1 MNNRIASLLL
11 LFGMVGCL
19 DPYSPPIKT
28 SDVNILVVDGLLDT
42 SEGTA
47 NVTLGRGVSLGLP
60 DSFPRVQNA
69 FVAIEDSRGNV
80 YPLTEGDSGRYRAS
94 NIPVLADAQYRL
106 NVLTQ
111 ENDLYHSEFV
121 TPLDTPP
128 IDSVT
133 WITDDDVLTIRV
145 NAHDPT
151 KVIKHFRWS
160 FDETWNYHAATI
172 SQYKVVGHS
181 IVAREP
187 QELTFYC
194 WRTQSSSSI
203 LIGSTDR
210 LRESIISQTPIQH
223 IRAGSQKF
231 QILYSIL
238 VRQMAIS
245 PEEYAY
251 LDQLK
256 KTTESIGGLFD
267 PQPGQVTGNVTRVN
281 ANSPVAVGYFGA
293 SHSVSSRIFI
303 PSTKLPRQFLE
314 IWPLA
319 GCLQP
324 DTVCVTPRAYLC
336 VVDAKDLTE
345 GYTLGLELD
354 DGAGYT
360 LTTAPCSDCRLAG
373 GVLKK
378 PDFWP

>member
-1 MNNRIASLLL
+1 MNNRIVSLLL
-11 LFGMVGCL
+11 LFAMVGCL
-19 DPYSPPIKT
+19 DPYSPPVKA
-28 SDVNILVVDGLLDT
+28 SEVNILVVDGLLDT
-42 SEGTA
+42 SEGMA
-47 NVTLGRGVSLGLP
+47 NVTLSRGVSLALP

-80 YPLTEGDSGRYRAS
+80 YPLTEGDSGRYRGS
-94 NIPVLADAQYRL
+94 DIPILADAQYRL

-133 WITDDDVLTIRV
+133 WVTDDDILTIRV

-151 KVIKHFRWS
+151 AVIKHYRWS
-160 FDETWNYHAATI
+160 FDETWNYHAPTI
-172 SQYKVVGHS
+172 SLYKVVEKS

-187 QELTFYC
+187 QDITFYC
-194 WRTQSSSSI
+194 WRTQASSSI

-210 LRESIISQTPIQH
+210 LSESIISQVPIQH

-245 PEEYAY
+245 AEEYTY

-267 PQPGQVTGNVTRVN
+267 PQPGQVTGNVARVN
-281 ANSPVAVGYFGA
+281 AGSPIAVGYFSA
-293 SHSVSSRIFI
+293 SHAVSTRIFI
-303 PSTKLPRQFLE
+303 PTTKLPRQFLE
-314 IWPLA
+314 IWPPL
-319 GCLQP
+319 GCFPP
-324 DTVCVTPRAYLC
+324 DTVCITPRAYVC
-336 VVDAKDLTE
+336 IINASDLTE

-360 LTTAPCSDCRLAG
+360 LTNPFCSDCRLAG
-373 GVLKK
+373 GVLEK